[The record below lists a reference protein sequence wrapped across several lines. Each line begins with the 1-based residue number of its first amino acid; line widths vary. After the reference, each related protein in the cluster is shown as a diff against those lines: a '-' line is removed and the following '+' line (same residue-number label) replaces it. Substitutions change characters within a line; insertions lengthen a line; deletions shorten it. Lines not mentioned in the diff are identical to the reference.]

1 MFSTR
6 LLPRLLLLLVLA
18 LLSFQGNLVPDAI
31 AQKQQRSPSDTV
43 RGFYKA
49 LREKRFKDAWALSIY
64 RPAIDGL
71 KPQEFEDLRPDF
83 ERMAV
88 AISEHLPENLEITGE
103 QISTDVSTVFVKVPD
118 SEGKPQTEKVDLMK
132 VDGAWVVGKPED
144 QVVVKKAGKKF
155 FFNARMNAHHDDVQ
169 DMFTR
174 ISLAL
179 LLYSQQHEGKF
190 ANLATLITAGLIPKD
205 LEGTASTGYRFN
217 IDLSPDAKSWS
228 ANAEPA
234 QYGRTGLLSF
244 YMDAAGVRSAD
255 IGGKRLSPPPAPKN

>member
-31 AQKQQRSPSDTV
+31 AQTPPRSPSDTV
-43 RGFYKA
+43 REFYKA
-49 LREKRFKDAWALSIY
+49 MREKRFKEAFALSIY
-64 RPAIDGL
+64 QPALDGL
-71 KPQEFEDLRPDF
+71 KKQEFDDLRPDF
-83 ERMAV
+83 ERVAHAV
-88 AISEHLPENLEITGE
+88 SEGIPVNLEITGE
-103 QISTDVSTVFVKVPD
+103 QISGDAADVFVRMMD
-118 SEGKPQTEKVDLMK
+118 SEGKPKIEPVALVKSN
-132 VDGAWVVGKPED
+132 GIWIVGDREN
-144 QVVVKKAGKKF
+144 QALVKKAGKKF
-155 FFNARMNAHHDDVQ
+155 FFNARIEAHHADVQ

-179 LLYSQQHEGKF
+179 LLYSQQNNGKF
-190 ANLATLITAGLIPKD
+190 ANIPTLITAGLIPKD

-217 IDLSPDAKSWS
+217 IDLAADGKSWT

-255 IGGKRLSPPPAPKN
+255 IGGKRLSPPPSPRD

>member
-1 MFSTR
+1 MRFQSPASYVR
-6 LLPRLLLLLVLA
+6 SLVVLLVV
-18 LLSFQGNLVPDAI
+18 LSFALPLF
-31 AQKQQRSPSDTV
+31 AQTPPRSPSDTV

-88 AISEHLPENLEITGE
+88 AIGEHLPVNLEITGE
-103 QISTDVSTVFVKVPD
+103 QISGDVSTVFVKVPD
-118 SEGKPQTEKVDLMK
+118 SEGKPQVDQVDLMK
-132 VDGAWVVGKPED
+132 VDGAWVVGKPAD
-144 QVVVKKAGKKF
+144 QLLVKKAGKRF
-155 FFNARMNAHHDDVQ
+155 FFNARLDAHHADVQ

-217 IDLSPDAKSWS
+217 IALSPDAKSWS
-228 ANAEPA
+228 ATAEPA

-255 IGGKRLSPPPAPKN
+255 IGGKRLTPPPPPKN